1 MAAAATI
8 NDVAKLAGV
17 SIKTVSRVVNREAN
31 VREKTRDLVLKA
43 IQQLNYKP
51 SLAARGLAG
60 GRSFLIGMMYDNA
73 SDSFLVDLQ
82 RGILRAC
89 REGHYGLAL
98 CPASRSG
105 DRTADLMEWVTS
117 TQPDGIILTPPLSDD
132 QHLVNRL
139 VEANVTFISVS
150 STGTGCGPSVLID
163 EEDAARA
170 MAQHLIDAGY
180 HDIGFIKG
188 PEDHVC
194 SDLRY
199 RGFEAAMKAAG
210 LPVNSDWLKAGQF
223 DFESGV
229 AAAEE
234 LLSGPETPKAIFASN
249 DDMAAGVINVAYRKG
264 LKVPEDLAVAGF
276 DDTPLARH
284 FWPGLSTVK
293 QPIIQIGQQATEYL
307 MDVVRGQ
314 SPLAANES
322 SSTRGHSVVLPYE
335 LVLRGS
341 TGAKPEQRQQ

>member
-8 NDVAKLAGV
+8 NDVAKMAGV
-17 SIKTVSRVVNREAN
+17 SIKTVSRVVNREPN
-31 VREKTRDLVLKA
+31 VREKTRDLVLHA

-89 REGHYGLAL
+89 RERHYGLAL
-98 CPASRSG
+98 CPASRAK
-105 DRTADLMEWVTS
+105 DHTADLMEWVIS

-132 QHLVNRL
+132 QSLVDRL
-139 VEANVTFISVS
+139 IEAKVTFISVS
-150 STGTGCGPSVLID
+150 STGTGLGPSVLID

-170 MAQHLIDAGY
+170 MAQHLIEAGY
-180 HDIGFIKG
+180 RDIGFIRG
-188 PEDHVC
+188 PADHAC
-194 SDLRY
+194 SELRY

-210 LPVNSDWLKAGQF
+210 LSVRSDWVKAGEF
-223 DFESGV
+223 DFDSGV
-229 AAAEE
+229 TAAEQM
-234 LLSGPETPKAIFASN
+234 LSGPNRPTAIFASN
-249 DDMAAGVINVAYRKG
+249 DDMAAGVINVAYRMG
-264 LKVPEDLAVAGF
+264 LNVPRDLAVAGF
-276 DDTPLARH
+276 DDTPLAQH

-307 MDVVRGQ
+307 MGLFEGQ
-314 SPLAANES
+314 AGAES
-322 SSTRGHSVVLPYE
+322 SDKKSTREQSMLLPYE

-341 TGAKPEQRQQ
+341 TGAQSQ

>member
-8 NDVAKLAGV
+8 NDVAKMAGV
-17 SIKTVSRVVNREAN
+17 SIKTVSRVVNREPN
-31 VREKTRDLVLKA
+31 VRQKTRDLVLKA

-89 REGHYGLAL
+89 RERHYGLAL
-98 CPASRSG
+98 CPASRAD

-117 TQPDGIILTPPLSDD
+117 TQPDGLILTPPLSDD
-132 QHLVNRL
+132 QGLVDRL

-150 STGTGCGPSVLID
+150 STGTGLGPSVLID
-163 EEDAARA
+163 EQDAARA

-180 HDIGFIKG
+180 MDIGFIKG
-188 PEDHVC
+188 PPDHTC

-199 RGFEAAMKAAG
+199 RGFEEAMNSAG
-210 LPVNSDWLKAGQF
+210 LTVKRKWVTVGEF

-229 AAAEE
+229 KAAEQM
-234 LLSGPETPKAIFASN
+234 LSGPDRPMAVFASN
-249 DDMAAGVINVAYRKG
+249 DDMAAGVINVAYRMG
-264 LKVPEDLAVAGF
+264 LNVPKDLAVAGF
-276 DDTPLARH
+276 DDTPLAHH

-307 MDVVRGQ
+307 MGLFESQ
-314 SPLAANES
+314 SASEAGDKKSKREQS
-322 SSTRGHSVVLPYE
+322 MVLPYE

-341 TGAKPEQRQQ
+341 TGAQPR

>member
-8 NDVAKLAGV
+8 NDVAKMAGV
-17 SIKTVSRVVNREAN
+17 SIKTVSRVVNREPN
-31 VREKTRDLVLKA
+31 VREKTRDLVLQA

-89 REGHYGLAL
+89 RERHYGLAL
-98 CPASRSG
+98 CPASRAE
-105 DRTADLMEWVTS
+105 DRTADLMEWVIS

-132 QHLVNRL
+132 QSLVDRL
-139 VEANVTFISVS
+139 IEAKVTFISVS
-150 STGTGCGPSVLID
+150 STGTGLGPSVLID

-170 MAQHLIDAGY
+170 MAQHLIESGY
-180 HDIGFIKG
+180 QEIGFIKG
-188 PEDHVC
+188 PVDHAC
-194 SDLRY
+194 SELRY
-199 RGFEAAMKAAG
+199 RGFEAAMNAAG
-210 LPVNSDWLKAGQF
+210 LSVRADWVKVGEF
-223 DFESGV
+223 DFDSGV
-229 AAAEE
+229 IAAEQM
-234 LLSGPETPKAIFASN
+234 LSGPNRPSAIFASN
-249 DDMAAGVINVAYRKG
+249 DDMAAGVINVAYRMG
-264 LKVPEDLAVAGF
+264 LNVPRDLAVAGF
-276 DDTPLARH
+276 DDTPLAQH

-307 MDVVRGQ
+307 MGLFEGQ
-314 SPLAANES
+314 TVAES
-322 SSTRGHSVVLPYE
+322 SDKKPTREQSMLLPYE

-341 TGAKPEQRQQ
+341 TGVQSL